1 MSNFRYTVRKTGR
14 KRCDSKRFSAMA
26 ADWSTLPVEIRLTI
40 LDLVAEDYYFNSEPY
55 ARAGYASVCQ
65 EWQPVFEQR
74 NFRRL
79 TLDQER
85 ISGLERF
92 MYTEHRRDYLKHLF
106 LRVQL
111 DEYDCTVCQS
121 PEDDETTRK

>member
-1 MSNFRYTVRKTGR
+1 MANWS
-14 KRCDSKRFSAMA
+14 RF
-26 ADWSTLPVEIRLTI
+26 PVEIRSMI
-40 LDLVAEDYYFNSEPY
+40 LELVAEDYHFNSEPY

-85 ISGLERF
+85 ISGLQQF
-92 MYTEHRRDYLKHLF
+92 MGTKHRRDCLEHLF
-106 LRVQL
+106 LRVRL
-111 DEYDCTVCQS
+111 DKYDCTICQKK
-121 PEDDETTRK
+121 EDDETTRK